1 MNNSDDNKALAFEY
15 VLGTLRGEERDAFAK
30 QLRSD
35 DVIANEVRYW
45 EAALLPA
52 PESVAPLAPKPDT
65 FKNIQALLDVRQSRA
80 SPLQPVSFWEKL
92 LPWKM
97 ATALAFSMLLVVS
110 GLLVNNTIQQQ
121 TISDAPNADYV
132 AVLLNDANEPV
143 LTALTANDG
152 SKLWLK
158 WENWQTPKD
167 HSLQLWSQ
175 SRRDGEIR
183 PLLVFDSAEQLEEVE
198 LDQATWRL
206 IKDSSH
212 LIITQEDIG
221 GSPIDEPSQQI
232 IAKGICIRIANKDG
246 RA

>member
-1 MNNSDDNKALAFEY
+1 
-15 VLGTLRGEERDAFAK
+15 
-30 QLRSD
+30 
-35 DVIANEVRYW
+35 
-45 EAALLPA
+45 
-52 PESVAPLAPKPDT
+52 
-65 FKNIQALLDVRQSRA
+65 
-80 SPLQPVSFWEKL
+80 
-92 LPWKM
+92 M
-97 ATALAFSMLLVVS
+97 ATAIAFSMLLVVS
-110 GLLVNNTIQQQ
+110 GLLVNNTLQHQ
-121 TISDAPNADYV
+121 TISGAPNADYV
-132 AVLLNDANEPV
+132 AVLLNDANEPI

-158 WENWQTPKD
+158 WEHWQAPKG